1 MLTTDETIR
10 ITRERESSAAN
21 TFRISDR
28 PPVFVRGDGPWLF
41 TEQGSR
47 YLDLVC
53 GSATT
58 NLGHGH
64 PAHRRAVEEAASG
77 GIVHTGT
84 RLPSPWRAALYG
96 RLAEILPSGI
106 GCFQLANAGTE
117 AIEIA
122 IKVAQYQT
130 GRRRVLAFE
139 GGYHGRTLGALSVTH
154 GARIREP
161 FSTLDDLVDFLPYPY
176 AGDPVGPVHDVASC
190 LDALESRLAA
200 LTAGDDR
207 PAAILVEPIQGVGG
221 VIAPPMDF
229 LRGVRAL
236 ADRFGVLLVADEIW
250 TGFGRTGRMFAFEHA
265 NVEPDMV
272 VMGKAL
278 SGGLPLSAVGGPASL
293 LKSWPAGMHTSTFQG
308 NPLAC
313 AMACA
318 TIDTIRD
325 DGLLEHV
332 ETVIESTLERLLRPL
347 ECVPGVHAV
356 RINGAQAGIELVTE
370 AGAPDAGAVV
380 RLQRLAAEKG
390 VLVYG
395 GGRHA
400 NVLMLVVPLVIEEAD
415 LAYGLRTVANLVRG

>member
-1 MLTTDETIR
+1 MLTTDKTIQ

-28 PPVFVRGDGPWLF
+28 PPVFVRGDGAWLF
-41 TEQGSR
+41 TDQGSR

-53 GSATT
+53 GSATS

-64 PAHRRAVEEAASG
+64 PAHRRAVEKAAAG

-84 RLPSPWRAALYG
+84 RLPSPWRAALYE
-96 RLAEILPSGI
+96 RLADILPAGI
-106 GCFQLANAGTE
+106 ECFQLANAGTE

-122 IKVAQYQT
+122 IKAAQYRT

-154 GARIREP
+154 GARIRES
-161 FSTLDDLVDFLPYPY
+161 FSTLDDLADFLPYPY
-176 AGDPVGPVHDVASC
+176 ADDPVGPVHDVESC

-200 LTAGDDR
+200 LAESDDR

-221 VIAPPMDF
+221 VIAPPVEF
-229 LRGVRAL
+229 LRGVRAS
-236 ADRFGVLLVADEIW
+236 ADRFDVLLVVDEIW
-250 TGFGRTGRMFAFEHA
+250 TGFGRSGRMFAFEHA
-265 NVEPDMV
+265 GVEPDMV

-278 SGGLPLSAVGGPASL
+278 SGGLPLSAVGGPASV
-293 LKSWPAGMHTSTFQG
+293 LKSWPPGMHTSTFQG

-325 DGLLEHV
+325 ARLLEHV
-332 ETVIESTLERLLRPL
+332 STVIETTLERLLRPL
-347 ECVPGVHAV
+347 EVAPGVHAV
-356 RINGAQAGIELVTE
+356 RVNGAQAGIELVTE
-370 AGAPDAGAVV
+370 AGAPDAGALV
-380 RLQRLAAEKG
+380 RLQGSAAEKG

-395 GGRHA
+395 GGRHG
-400 NVLMLVVPLVIEEAD
+400 NVLMIVAPLIIEEAD
-415 LAYGLRTVANLVRG
+415 LARGLEIVADLVRG